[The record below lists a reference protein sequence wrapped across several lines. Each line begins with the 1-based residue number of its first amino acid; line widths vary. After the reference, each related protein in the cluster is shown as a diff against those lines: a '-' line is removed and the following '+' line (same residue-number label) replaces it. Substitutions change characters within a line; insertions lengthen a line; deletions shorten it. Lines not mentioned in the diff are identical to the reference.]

1 MAVKELILFILLLM
15 ILLTI
20 CFRLK
25 PRHIPNQPIT
35 IDDVWV
41 INLDSA
47 VDRWENIKKQTGHI
61 QWKVHRWP
69 ATLGKAVRKNE
80 AHVEGVCQIMTLKTD
95 TKKDAYMLKTTIE
108 NNHGKVG
115 CWLSHKRL
123 LTYLSNLDMPDHHAH
138 LIVEDDISFHNG
150 FLDEWPALAQK
161 IPADWDMIYVGITN
175 PNLKNPVEPPV
186 YRGTT
191 LHTTQGNW
199 GTHAYIV
206 KQGSI
211 RSRILPKLKYMSH
224 EIDVQMNMYFDEMN
238 VYVVYPN
245 FLKLDSHY
253 SKISSIE
260 LPEQ

>member
-115 CWLSHKRL
+115 
-123 LTYLSNLDMPDHHAH
+123 
-138 LIVEDDISFHNG
+138 
-150 FLDEWPALAQK
+150 
-161 IPADWDMIYVGITN
+161 
-175 PNLKNPVEPPV
+175 
-186 YRGTT
+186 GT
-191 LHTTQGNW
+191 L
-199 GTHAYIV
+199 
-206 KQGSI
+206 
-211 RSRILPKLKYMSH
+211 RF
-224 EIDVQMNMYFDEMN
+224 YFT
-238 VYVVYPN
+238 
-245 FLKLDSHY
+245 
-253 SKISSIE
+253 
-260 LPEQ
+260 